1 MLRRDV
7 WKEAEENLDQA
18 AVMLLL
24 MYWWEQ
30 MKEQITGDRFMD
42 DYLLKQMQI
51 CGSHSSEWN

>member
-1 MLRRDV
+1 MLRRGV

-18 AVMLLL
+18 TVMLLV

-30 MKEQITGDRFMD
+30 MKGQITGDRFMD

-51 CGSHSSEWN
+51 CGSHSSE

>member
-1 MLRRDV
+1 MLRRGV

-18 AVMLLL
+18 AVMLLV

-30 MKEQITGDRFMD
+30 MKGRITGDRFMD
-42 DYLLKQMQI
+42 DYLLKQI